1 MATLPIEA
9 ARRWPRLTAQVIVAS
24 AGYFTAQHA
33 ASAIAHCHD
42 NTPHRCELYEKL
54 LGWKGTP
61 DAYRRLNREFIARA
75 FQFRHEP
82 PGMIPKA
89 VARRMVDEML
99 ARAGEDRGGRRT
111 VQDPRQGILRRRR
124 QARPL

>member
-1 MATLPIEA
+1 MAMLPIEA

-54 LGWKGTP
+54 LGEKGTP

-82 PGMIPKA
+82 PSLIPVETA
-89 VARRMVDEML
+89 RTMVAHVLNE
-99 ARAGEDRGGRRT
+99 AEGKTAGT
-111 VQDPRQGILRRRR
+111 N
-124 QARPL
+124 